1 MYNFQKKRGRIFLRI
16 IIIRHGDPN
25 YEIDS
30 LTEKGF
36 REAELLTKRTVNMGI
51 DEIWCSPL
59 GRARATAEGTVKALG
74 MEPHVVPWLREF
86 DGAVADAESG
96 IPKYPWDFK
105 PRIFGEDKLIYSD
118 DWQKSPLY
126 DSEDFRKKYREVCD
140 GMDELLALHGYKK
153 QGRIFRTDE
162 GNTDTVALFCHFGVE
177 GFILSY
183 LFGVSPHVF
192 HQNFVARPTSVTTI
206 YTEEREEGYV
216 SFRCC
221 GYGDVSHLYAGGEQP
236 SFSARF
242 CEKFHSPDR
251 HN

>member
-1 MYNFQKKRGRIFLRI
+1 ML
-16 IIIRHGDPN
+16 
-25 YEIDS
+25 
-30 LTEKGF
+30 
-36 REAELLTKRTVNMGI
+36 
-51 DEIWCSPL
+51 PL

-74 MEPHVVPWLREF
+74 MEPHVVSWLREF

-118 DWQKSPLY
+118 EWQKSPLY

-192 HQNFVARPTSVTTI
+192 HQNFVALPTSVTTI

-242 CEKFHSPDR
+242 CENSTLTIVIIKENLYIEKSVSLQAIRFLITEFLHSLLLLR
-251 HN
+251 QKICHTF